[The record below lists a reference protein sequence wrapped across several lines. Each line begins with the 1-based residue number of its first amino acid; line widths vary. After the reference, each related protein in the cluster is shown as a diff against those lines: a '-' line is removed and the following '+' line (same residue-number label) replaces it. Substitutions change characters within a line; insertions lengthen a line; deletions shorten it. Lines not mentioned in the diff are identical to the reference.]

1 MNNNCCHFQHVAN
14 QHQSPA
20 KKYPELGSTI
30 MKYLRKKI
38 GEMDILPKKPLFEQD
53 LEYILDSTGM
63 LRQQHYNVSN

>member
-1 MNNNCCHFQHVAN
+1 
-14 QHQSPA
+14 
-20 KKYPELGSTI
+20 